1 MGGAILEMRG
11 IAKAFSSVYA
21 LKNVDFTLEQ
31 GRVMALVGEN
41 GAGKSTLM
49 RILTGIYDYD
59 QGEICYH
66 GKPIRFQNAMESR
79 EAGIAIIHQEFNLFP
94 NLTAAENIFL
104 ADKSVQ
110 RRGLVDWAALNRR
123 AQELV
128 DSIGGTFSVLEPVQN
143 LTVQNQQVVEIV
155 KALAAN
161 AEILVMDEPTSA
173 LPESEVQHL
182 FTTIRG
188 LKERGTAIVYVSHRL
203 NEIFEICDDITVLRD
218 GVTAFRSRVDAT
230 TPEEIVAQ
238 MIGREI
244 RDLYPKEEAA
254 IGGEVFRVEGLS
266 DGNTVKNLSFSVR
279 RGEILGLYG
288 LVGSGATE
296 CPETLFGLVKPAAGH
311 FYMKGQEIRLDSP
324 AAAVGHNIAYVPPD
338 RHRHWLSFRHQ

>member
-123 AQELV
+123 AQEL
-128 DSIGGTFSVLEPVQN
+128 
-143 LTVQNQQVVEIV
+143 
-155 KALAAN
+155 A
-161 AEILVMDEPTSA
+161 
-173 LPESEVQHL
+173 
-182 FTTIRG
+182 
-188 LKERGTAIVYVSHRL
+188 
-203 NEIFEICDDITVLRD
+203 
-218 GVTAFRSRVDAT
+218 
-230 TPEEIVAQ
+230 
-238 MIGREI
+238 
-244 RDLYPKEEAA
+244 
-254 IGGEVFRVEGLS
+254 
-266 DGNTVKNLSFSVR
+266 
-279 RGEILGLYG
+279 
-288 LVGSGATE
+288 
-296 CPETLFGLVKPAAGH
+296 
-311 FYMKGQEIRLDSP
+311 
-324 AAAVGHNIAYVPPD
+324 
-338 RHRHWLSFRHQ
+338 